1 MQAGSGFVEH
11 IERVDQVRS
20 ECLCQQHPAS
30 FSAGK
35 CAERAV
41 QGQVV
46 QPGPMEAVEPSE
58 QGIQDGVPKIVG
70 EVSRVV
76 PVAGQCLSQTG
87 DRHCRETIDR
97 GDFGGK
103 AVRVGQVHRQG
114 VGLQASS
121 VAGGAGVVGPPTVE
135 EDPDRELVTMP
146 LEPVE
151 KPIKSSKVPFGHSVG
166 DQREMFRREFREWHV
181 DRDAVVGRQG
191 NQLVKFVGV
200 GRCGPGHDGSLAEAQ
215 TGIGDELGERDDR
228 DTSETAAGGAGP
240 QRAVETEQPGLG
252 SGEPSLAPTAGG
264 ARRPGRDTPGSPVEG
279 DLSARRS
286 GIRIGQQH
294 QAAAI
299 SVADCLLDTFLDP
312 ASVSGPRGEPV
323 EDDPGG
329 FEPVIVDVVEIHD
342 AAVPAVLINDRQAA
356 KPLLGQLWTL
366 LLPVGLVGGHLE
378 RDLESQAIREV
389 HKGLGDRVDRRRFD
403 GDLAFGTD
411 DGAGPCEQ
419 QRQQVM
425 DLRRRAHRLTGTRT
439 AGALANGD
447 CRWHRLDSVGVG
459 PVESFEQ
466 STG

>member
-30 FSAGK
+30 FSARK
-35 CAERAV
+35 CAEGAV

-135 EDPDRELVTMP
+135 QDPDRELVTVP

-166 DQREMFRREFREWHV
+166 DQ
-181 DRDAVVGRQG
+181 
-191 NQLVKFVGV
+191 
-200 GRCGPGHDGSLAEAQ
+200 
-215 TGIGDELGERDDR
+215 
-228 DTSETAAGGAGP
+228 
-240 QRAVETEQPGLG
+240 
-252 SGEPSLAPTAGG
+252 
-264 ARRPGRDTPGSPVEG
+264 
-279 DLSARRS
+279 
-286 GIRIGQQH
+286 
-294 QAAAI
+294 
-299 SVADCLLDTFLDP
+299 
-312 ASVSGPRGEPV
+312 
-323 EDDPGG
+323 
-329 FEPVIVDVVEIHD
+329 
-342 AAVPAVLINDRQAA
+342 
-356 KPLLGQLWTL
+356 
-366 LLPVGLVGGHLE
+366 
-378 RDLESQAIREV
+378 
-389 HKGLGDRVDRRRFD
+389 
-403 GDLAFGTD
+403 
-411 DGAGPCEQ
+411 
-419 QRQQVM
+419 
-425 DLRRRAHRLTGTRT
+425 
-439 AGALANGD
+439 
-447 CRWHRLDSVGVG
+447 
-459 PVESFEQ
+459 
-466 STG
+466 